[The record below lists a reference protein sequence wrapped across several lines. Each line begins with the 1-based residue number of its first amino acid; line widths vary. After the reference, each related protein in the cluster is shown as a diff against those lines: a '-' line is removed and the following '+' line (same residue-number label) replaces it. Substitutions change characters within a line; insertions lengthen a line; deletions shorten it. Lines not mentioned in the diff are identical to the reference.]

1 MRTSRKLL
9 SILLALVMAVS
20 LLPTAMAAEGE
31 TPAAEDETH
40 ITILGT
46 SDLHASIWGYS
57 YEDNKETDNNGM
69 ARLYTYIQQVREE
82 NPNTFLIDAG
92 DDIEGTIMV
101 NQIYNK
107 TPDQPHPVLAAMN
120 YMKFD
125 AMTLGNHEF
134 NYGIPNML
142 KIMGQAEFPVLA
154 ANVLDAE
161 GKYVTGE
168 GWTIIERGG
177 VKLAVIGVTSP
188 NVPTWDGGK
197 EGIEDCTYT
206 SVSDGVKKA
215 IAEIGDQADIIMVSA
230 HVGMVG
236 EFDEEGGT
244 DAAAKILEDNPEVDV
259 LQVAHVHITVNDKQG
274 EVPIAG
280 VRNAARE
287 IARYDLTLDKDGNIT
302 GSTVTIVDM
311 ADYEPS
317 KEIREIPV
325 VAEAHQKTIE
335 LIAGGTGEDGEGGAA
350 LGTTTAKFQPEDEIK
365 GIPEGKLRDTAVM
378 DLINKIQLEA
388 SGADVSAAALFK
400 DTSDLPQG
408 DINYGNIF
416 DIYKFDNTLYRV
428 KVTGAELKAYMEW
441 SASHYNTWK
450 PGDINISFDPEV
462 PGYLYDMFE
471 GVDYEIDLSQEA
483 GQRIKNVMFK
493 GEPLKDDQ
501 ELTLAVN
508 NYRYSSG
515 LKTLKLVAGTKEWES
530 SEPIRDMIVNY
541 FAEHSPVEPTVNN
554 NWKIVGVDLQLDNP
568 ERAEIIKKIN
578 AGEIETPYAKS
589 YNLNGVEGNMI
600 FDGKGADITTV
611 TGADGE
617 TYYRLREVAALA
629 AGTKGAFDVTWTPET
644 GVAIVKGTDYT
655 AETAPAAV
663 ESTAAVTT
671 LTVTVDG
678 TAMDISVVN
687 VGDSNY
693 VSAAGLTALLGVT
706 TVEADGVLTV
716 SVPAQTGVGG

>member
-20 LLPTAMAAEGE
+20 LLPAAMAAEGE
-31 TPAAEDETH
+31 APTAEGETH

-317 KEIREIPV
+317 KEIREIPL

-335 LIAGGTGEDGEGGAA
+335 LIAGGAGDDGQGGAA

-589 YNLNGVEGNMI
+589 YNLSGVEGNMI

-655 AETAPAAV
+655 AETAPAAKG
-663 ESTAAVTT
+663 EAVTGT
-671 LTVTVDG
+671 LTVTVG
-678 TAMDISVVN
+678 EETEEIAVVN

-693 VSAAGLTALLGVT
+693 VSAKGLTTLLGVL
-706 TVEADGVLTV
+706 TVEANGVLTV
-716 SVPAQTGVGG
+716 SVPVNTGIGG

>member
-1 MRTSRKLL
+1 
-9 SILLALVMAVS
+9 
-20 LLPTAMAAEGE
+20 
-31 TPAAEDETH
+31 
-40 ITILGT
+40 
-46 SDLHASIWGYS
+46 
-57 YEDNKETDNNGM
+57 
-69 ARLYTYIQQVREE
+69 
-82 NPNTFLIDAG
+82 
-92 DDIEGTIMV
+92 
-101 NQIYNK
+101 
-107 TPDQPHPVLAAMN
+107 
-120 YMKFD
+120 
-125 AMTLGNHEF
+125 
-134 NYGIPNML
+134 
-142 KIMGQAEFPVLA
+142 
-154 ANVLDAE
+154 
-161 GKYVTGE
+161 
-168 GWTIIERGG
+168 
-177 VKLAVIGVTSP
+177 
-188 NVPTWDGGK
+188 
-197 EGIEDCTYT
+197 
-206 SVSDGVKKA
+206 
-215 IAEIGDQADIIMVSA
+215 
-230 HVGMVG
+230 
-236 EFDEEGGT
+236 
-244 DAAAKILEDNPEVDV
+244 
-259 LQVAHVHITVNDKQG
+259 
-274 EVPIAG
+274 
-280 VRNAARE
+280 
-287 IARYDLTLDKDGNIT
+287 
-302 GSTVTIVDM
+302 
-311 ADYEPS
+311 
-317 KEIREIPV
+317 
-325 VAEAHQKTIE
+325 
-335 LIAGGTGEDGEGGAA
+335 
-350 LGTTTAKFQPEDEIK
+350 
-365 GIPEGKLRDTAVM
+365 
-378 DLINKIQLEA
+378 
-388 SGADVSAAALFK
+388 
-400 DTSDLPQG
+400 
-408 DINYGNIF
+408 
-416 DIYKFDNTLYRV
+416 
-428 KVTGAELKAYMEW
+428 MEW